1 MTTSSLAHK
10 KWQNFGADCGQHKV
24 FKAALMRRRHGLLIK
39 LSKWP

>member
-1 MTTSSLAHK
+1 MTARCSALK